1 MSRTQSR
8 PEATDR
14 LFSPRTSGGGERAP
28 ASPLQDRA
36 IWTNVEFM
44 ACLFLAPFSDCL
56 GFRGLG
62 FRVYGQFRDQFRDH
76 VSSLSPSALAGFRVW
91 DAVNRF
97 PSNSSPTAVSS
108 SHAPSGAL

>member
-62 FRVYGQFRDQFRDH
+62 FRVYGQFRDQFRIM
-76 VSSLSPSALAGFRVW
+76 SAPFLH
-91 DAVNRF
+91 
-97 PSNSSPTAVSS
+97 P
-108 SHAPSGAL
+108 H